1 MKWIVIKQFFV
12 VWFYDTIVGNEIIK
26 MDILYEIAILSK
38 W

>member
-12 VWFYDTIVGNEIIK
+12 VWFYDTIVGNKIIK
-26 MDILYEIAILSK
+26 MGILYETVIPSK